1 MPGLHI
7 YNIILPKYFVKVKE
21 KGSSLNFSAL
31 GGWDKEKNHKP
42 AEKIAGDFQRAGKK
56 KRGSGGNE
64 FLPAR
69 SVWGGKRFRN
79 SALAEYQNRKIF
91 VSLIENN
98 FGGARLK
105 NVKKIFLFCSPS
117 GERKRWAGQ
126 SAKSSGFC
134 SKKVLTSSSRHH
146 HIELAAS
153 LGASPLA
160 SAGSFASKSKGFLKS
175 IESFCWLIWRFA
187 NLKSLPCFEKN
198 RSRFLSFAVGGR
210 QSEIL
215 LNCRCAFPFSIT
227 IKE

>member
-1 MPGLHI
+1 M
-7 YNIILPKYFVKVKE
+7 F
-21 KGSSLNFSAL
+21 
-31 GGWDKEKNHKP
+31 
-42 AEKIAGDFQRAGKK
+42 
-56 KRGSGGNE
+56 
-64 FLPAR
+64 
-69 SVWGGKRFRN
+69 
-79 SALAEYQNRKIF
+79 
-91 VSLIENN
+91 
-98 FGGARLK
+98 
-105 NVKKIFLFCSPS
+105 KKIFLFCSPS

-187 NLKSLPCFEKN
+187 NLKSLPVLKN
-198 RSRFLSFAVGGR
+198 RNRFFSFAFGER

-215 LNCRCAFPFSIT
+215 QIVGVKRCLFQI
-227 IKE
+227 

>member
-1 MPGLHI
+1 M
-7 YNIILPKYFVKVKE
+7 
-21 KGSSLNFSAL
+21 
-31 GGWDKEKNHKP
+31 
-42 AEKIAGDFQRAGKK
+42 
-56 KRGSGGNE
+56 
-64 FLPAR
+64 PAR

-105 NVKKIFLFCSPS
+105 NIKKIFLFCSPS

-134 SKKVLTSSSRHH
+134 WKKVLTSSSRHH
-146 HIELAAS
+146 QIELDAS

-160 SAGSFASKSKGFLKS
+160 SAGRFASKSNGFLKS
-175 IESFCWLIWRFA
+175 IESFCWLIWRFV
-187 NLKSLPCFEKN
+187 NLKSLLVLKKQKPIF
-198 RSRFLSFAVGGR
+198 SFAEGER

-215 LNCRCAFPFSIT
+215 SNCRCKALPFSNI